1 MAAPTGEVARRP
13 ALPEPRRWFAV
24 RRTVL
29 PEIGTARRRSDFAAS
44 FPTFFPP
51 PPKAERAGEGG
62 GRRAVKIEF
71 RTPPLDRA
79 TGGNRCDREP
89 AEALDRRNHEVAEQQ
104 FFLGRLGRP
113 QSETFRRAPVF
124 AEHRR
129 RFGVRRTLLPETG
142 TARRRSDFP
151 ASLATLLPP
160 PPEERAGEGEGGA
173 R

>member
-1 MAAPTGEVARRP
+1 M
-13 ALPEPRRWFAV
+13 
-24 RRTVL
+24 
-29 PEIGTARRRSDFAAS
+29 
-44 FPTFFPP
+44 
-51 PPKAERAGEGG
+51 
-62 GRRAVKIEF
+62 KIEF

-79 TGGNRCDREP
+79 IGGNRCDREP

-113 QSETFRRAPVF
+113 QSETFRRDPVF

-142 TARRRSDFP
+142 TAWRRSDFP

-160 PPEERAGEGEGGA
+160 PAEGRAGEGEAGA
-173 R
+173 P